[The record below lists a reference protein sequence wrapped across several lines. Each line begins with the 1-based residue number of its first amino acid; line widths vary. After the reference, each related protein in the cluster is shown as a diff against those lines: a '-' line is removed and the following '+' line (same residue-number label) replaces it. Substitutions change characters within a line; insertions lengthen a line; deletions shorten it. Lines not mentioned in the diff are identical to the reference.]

1 MKLTFIP
8 YTVSPI
14 GDAGEGGSGPAKVR
28 AVSAAAQSPLVMMF
42 WARLN
47 RVVFWL
53 GACPDHAPAGCPIYL
68 WGLLFL
74 ISFDQD
80 QCAMLILH
88 VGDAP
93 LQEDL
98 LPLPGGD
105 VEELPSPLLPHLPDR
120 CEEGPGKVGGFLNG
134 VFRELLTDKASEEG
148 GQVTVAVL
156 RSRVS
161 L

>member
-1 MKLTFIP
+1 MVFIIRGFSARP
-8 YTVSPI
+8 TVGVLLQLGPEQAFPV
-14 GDAGEGGSGPAKVR
+14 GHDVLGEVEQDGFLAWRQAP
-28 AVSAAAQSPLVMMF
+28 
-42 WARLN
+42 
-47 RVVFWL
+47 
-53 GACPDHAPAGCPIYL
+53 CPDHAPADCPIYL

-74 ISFDQD
+74 VSFDQD
-80 QCAMLILH
+80 RCAMLDRHI
-88 VGDAP
+88 GDAP

-120 CEEGPGKVGGFLNG
+120 CEEGPGEVGGFLDG

-148 GQVTVAVL
+148 DQVTVAVI

>member
-1 MKLTFIP
+1 
-8 YTVSPI
+8 
-14 GDAGEGGSGPAKVR
+14 
-28 AVSAAAQSPLVMMF
+28 
-42 WARLN
+42 
-47 RVVFWL
+47 
-53 GACPDHAPAGCPIYL
+53 
-68 WGLLFL
+68 
-74 ISFDQD
+74 
-80 QCAMLILH
+80 MLDRHI
-88 VGDAP
+88 GDAP

-120 CEEGPGKVGGFLNG
+120 CEEGPGEVGGFLDG